1 MKDAKPVC
9 LACMEGPQGKSSV
22 QQRVP
27 TPRRSLHV
35 LQTLPSHKMY
45 IFALHIANIA
55 IENNVY
61 TLYIG
66 DFYCTD
72 CALQSKKVLVS
83 SAKETISVHCWQKG
97 GSSDLSYNKSGLS

>member
-1 MKDAKPVC
+1 MKDVKPVC

-27 TPRRSLHV
+27 TPRRQLHV

-45 IFALHIANIA
+45 ISALHIANIA

-66 DFYCTD
+66 DF
-72 CALQSKKVLVS
+72 
-83 SAKETISVHCWQKG
+83 
-97 GSSDLSYNKSGLS
+97 

>member
-1 MKDAKPVC
+1 
-9 LACMEGPQGKSSV
+9 MEGPQGKSSV

-27 TPRRSLHV
+27 TPRRQLHV

-45 IFALHIANIA
+45 ILALHIANIA

-66 DFYCTD
+66 DF
-72 CALQSKKVLVS
+72 
-83 SAKETISVHCWQKG
+83 
-97 GSSDLSYNKSGLS
+97 